1 MSRQSFTVMIQR
13 SPAEVFTYMDD
24 VSREHEWQPNL
35 RSAEQHPPGPSTVG
49 TRKHYVSDFM
59 GRAIENTY
67 VVTELEPGRRIAY
80 QTDKDSTIDAKTE
93 IVCEADGAGTSV
105 TMSVE
110 AKPKGALRFLPKA
123 MLEAASRDEMEATMA
138 RLKVRLETG

>member
-1 MSRQSFTVMIQR
+1 MSRQSFTVVIQR

-35 RSAEQHPPGPSTVG
+35 RSAEQNPPGPSKVG
-49 TRKHYVSDFM
+49 TRKRYVSDFM
-59 GRAIENTY
+59 GRTVENTY
-67 VVTELEPGRRIAY
+67 MVTAIEPGRRIAY

-93 IVCEADGAGTSV
+93 VVYEPHGAGTSV

-110 AKPKGALRFLPKA
+110 AKPKGVLRFLPAA
-123 MLEAASRDEMEATMA
+123 MLEAASRDEMEAAMA
-138 RLKVRLETG
+138 RLKERLEMA